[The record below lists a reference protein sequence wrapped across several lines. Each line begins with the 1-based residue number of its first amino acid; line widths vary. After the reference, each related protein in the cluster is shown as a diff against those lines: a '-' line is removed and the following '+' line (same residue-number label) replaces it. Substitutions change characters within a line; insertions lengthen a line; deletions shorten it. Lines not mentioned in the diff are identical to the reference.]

1 MAKFRFRN
9 SSCRVKRLLILFGAL
24 LILIFFGSW
33 IGLHFF
39 VQGDS
44 FRDWLAKKVSRSIR
58 ADGQFEPLTWEGSN
72 FRSAGFSAIGNP
84 KSKFRSLKITN
95 ISAHIDWRQL
105 LKGHFV
111 LDYVNAEK
119 IEAEVGRGAAEN
131 PSPQPTHRPPA
142 FKFADFLPSEVRIDH
157 FYVADANLRWQTNRG
172 DTGQYTGAKI
182 RGGQG
187 QPDLWDIEVIGGKVQ
202 HAAYPV
208 IEIEGAHGTISRES
222 IVIQDA
228 TGALAGGAAIEIKG
242 NIAIARQLNAVLSA
256 DVTDIDTHTV
266 LPPAWK
272 VGGKM
277 SGHLVY
283 KGDLDRFEHG
293 AVTGSGKISGAAIDL
308 ADVFGT
314 LHQLAKFGGLNDVQ
328 LDSIASDVQYQDGNA
343 HFSNF
348 HASYQDQI
356 RVEGE
361 GSIGTNHID
370 ANLLLGLS
378 PKVLGWIPGAEERVF
393 TDQKDGLRW
402 TTVRISGTPEQ
413 PKEDLTKRLVAAFR
427 DKMTKEFK
435 GQAKD
440 AIKSLLDMFHK

>member
-9 SSCRVKRLLILFGAL
+9 SSSRVKRLLILFGAL
-24 LILIFFGSW
+24 LILIFASW

-39 VQGDS
+39 VQSDS

-84 KSKFRSLKITN
+84 KSKLRSLKITN

-119 IEAEVGRGAAEN
+119 IEAEVGKGAAAN
-131 PSPQPTHRPPA
+131 PSPEPTHRPPA
-142 FKFADFLPSEVRIDH
+142 FKFADLLPSEVRIDH

-172 DTGQYTGAKI
+172 DTGKYTGAKI
-182 RGGQG
+182 SGGQR

-208 IEIEGAHGTISRES
+208 IEVEAAHGTISRES

-228 TGALAGGAAIEIKG
+228 KAALAGGTAIEIRG
-242 NIAIARQLNAVLSA
+242 NIAIAKQLKAVLAA
-256 DVTDIDTHTV
+256 DVIDLDTHIV
-266 LPPAWK
+266 FPPTWR

-293 AVTGSGKISGAAIDL
+293 AVTGSVKISGAAIDL

-343 HFSNF
+343 QFSNF
-348 HASYQDQI
+348 HASYQD
-356 RVEGE
+356 RYA
-361 GSIGTNHID
+361 S
-370 ANLLLGLS
+370 
-378 PKVLGWIPGAEERVF
+378 K
-393 TDQKDGLRW
+393 
-402 TTVRISGTPEQ
+402 
-413 PKEDLTKRLVAAFR
+413 
-427 DKMTKEFK
+427 
-435 GQAKD
+435 AKD
-440 AIKSLLDMFHK
+440 R

>member
-1 MAKFRFRN
+1 
-9 SSCRVKRLLILFGAL
+9 VKRLLILLGAL
-24 LILIFFGSW
+24 LILIFFSSW

-39 VQGDS
+39 VHGDL

-58 ADGQFEPLTWEGSN
+58 ADGQFEPLIWEGSN
-72 FRSAGFSAIGNP
+72 FRSAGFSATGNP
-84 KSKFRSLKITN
+84 KSKLRSLKITN

-105 LKGHFV
+105 LKGQFV
-111 LDYVNAEK
+111 IDHLNAEK
-119 IEAEVGRGAAEN
+119 IEAVAGKSVAK
-131 PSPQPTHRPPA
+131 PTPEAPHRPPG
-142 FKFADFLPSEVRIDH
+142 FKFADLLPSEVRVEH
-157 FYVADANLRWQTNRG
+157 FYVADANLHWQTNRG
-172 DTGQYTGAKI
+172 DSGQFTGAKI
-182 RGGQG
+182 SGSQE
-187 QPDLWDIEVIGGKVQ
+187 QPDQWDLEAIGGKAR
-202 HAAYPV
+202 HATYPV
-208 IEIEGAHGTISRES
+208 MDVERAHGTISRES

-228 TGALAGGAAIEIKG
+228 KARLAGGTTIQITG
-242 NIAIARQLNAVLSA
+242 NIAIAKQLNAILTA
-256 DVTDIDTHTV
+256 DVTDLDTNV
-266 LPPAWK
+266 VFPATWR

-293 AVTGSGKISGAAIDL
+293 QVTGSVKISGATIDL

-328 LDSIASDVQYQDGNA
+328 LDSVATDIQYQEGNTQ
-343 HFSNF
+343 FSNF

-356 RVEGE
+356 RVEGT
-361 GSIGTNHID
+361 GSIGADHVD
-370 ANLLLGLS
+370 ANLLVGLS

-413 PKEDLTKRLVAAFR
+413 PKEDLTKRLVSAFKE
-427 DKMTKEFK
+427 KMTKEFK